1 MRLDKLKINSRC
13 WNYNGELLFSYLIS
27 RHLHQLEDLT
37 LDYSM
42 VTETGLNYIAGNSS
56 NSNAKNSKLRR
67 LSLQGRIFKS
77 SVVSFTTLNLNPR
90 ALKSVEV
97 KG

>member
-1 MRLDKLKINSRC
+1 MISGETVKIYSLKIYTIKIR
-13 WNYNGELLFSYLIS
+13 NYDAELLFSYLIS

-67 LSLQGRIFKS
+67 LSLQGCMYNSVMSFK
-77 SVVSFTTLNLNPR
+77 TLI
-90 ALKSVEV
+90 
-97 KG
+97 